1 VSAARSASARAGR
14 NLGALLVVGLMLL
27 AALSLW
33 TAIPLAWVYIG
44 SKLSETQFASGGP
57 YMVVFFGIV
66 ISILVI
72 AWLLS
77 RLNGLY
83 VALTGTNTINP
94 IRPVWLR
101 SMRDTPAA
109 RAPTVLEVVMVA
121 SVVLAMVAMG
131 LWFFILAGSPLPNQ

>member
-1 VSAARSASARAGR
+1 MSAAAGRPARVGR
-14 NLGALLVVGLMLL
+14 NLGALAVAGLMLL

-33 TAIPLAWVYIG
+33 TAIPLTWVYIG

-66 ISILVI
+66 ISIIVI
-72 AWLLS
+72 AWLLA
-77 RLNGLY
+77 RLNGVY
-83 VALTGTNTINP
+83 VALTGTNTIAP

-109 RAPTVLEVVMVA
+109 RAPTVLEAVMVA
-121 SVVLAMVAMG
+121 SVILAFVAMG